1 MRKIVIFGKGEAG
14 KSTLITT
21 IIPDAININHRGR
34 TIALDFGTCRHDGRV
49 FHFYG
54 TPGQA
59 RFDCIRDILAI
70 NADHALM
77 VFDASRPIDRED
89 LGILNEIKSLSLPFT
104 AIINIKKGHRM
115 VLTEQETLS
124 VCREIPGYRNLF
136 SGDVT
141 NREFVISVLNNL

>member
-1 MRKIVIFGKGEAG
+1 MIFGKGEAG

-34 TIALDFGTCRHDGRV
+34 TIALDFGTYRHDGRV

-104 AIINIKKGHRM
+104 AIINLKRGIVWFSQSRKHSVSAGRYPG
-115 VLTEQETLS
+115 TRTSFQEM
-124 VCREIPGYRNLF
+124 
-136 SGDVT
+136 
-141 NREFVISVLNNL
+141 